1 MEKYTKGQLFLARN
15 ANKLDAD
22 TQRLMSDKSIRYTDG
37 DFYIRREI
45 TGSANIEKLIDET
58 NEKRVGVTNIDKNTL
73 PNQQHLAL
81 ERIAVRY
88 AEAATGTAVQAV
100 DSFSS
105 VKSGVP
111 AALLNAELKIMQDN
125 KTLVQLPVARFFSES
140 ASEKPN
146 GVEDTVVLNSIQLV
160 KANKGLSIEIEYAD
174 GQSVTPGTGNDSY
187 LEVRLMGDKTTT
199 K

>member
-15 ANKLDAD
+15 ANNLDAD

-45 TGSANIEKLIDET
+45 TASANIEKLIDET

-174 GQSVTPGTGNDSY
+174 GQSVTSGAGNDAY

>member
-37 DFYIRREI
+37 DFYIRREV

-88 AEAATGTAVQAV
+88 AEAATGTSVQAV

-105 VKSGVP
+105 VKTGVP

-174 GQSVTPGTGNDSY
+174 GQSVTPGAGNDAY